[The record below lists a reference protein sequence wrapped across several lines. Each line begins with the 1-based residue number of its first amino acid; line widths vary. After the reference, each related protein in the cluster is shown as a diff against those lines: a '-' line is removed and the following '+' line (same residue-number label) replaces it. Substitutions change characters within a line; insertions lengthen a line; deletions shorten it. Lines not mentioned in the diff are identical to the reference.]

1 MLGKLTLTLTR
12 PAGGQTDSV
21 DGPTTAFGL
30 LLLACVVGVVATD
43 DELMCGASTNCCI
56 QSYLVV
62 ASLVCVGSSTRA
74 DIRTPGTV

>member
-21 DGPTTAFGL
+21 DGPTAFGL
-30 LLLACVVGVVATD
+30 LLVACVVGVVATD

-62 ASLVCVGSSTRA
+62 ASLVCVGRSTRA
-74 DIRTPGTV
+74 DIRTAGTE